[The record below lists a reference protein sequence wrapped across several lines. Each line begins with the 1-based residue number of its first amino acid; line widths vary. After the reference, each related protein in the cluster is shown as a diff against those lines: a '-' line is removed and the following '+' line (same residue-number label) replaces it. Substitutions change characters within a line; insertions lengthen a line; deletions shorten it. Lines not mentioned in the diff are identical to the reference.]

1 MKVFSS
7 ATVRLKQA
15 SKIKQIF
22 SFALLAFFVLIARS
36 QALEPVSKPS
46 QNLKT
51 LRSFRSF
58 QMGERLIY
66 KVSYMGLPAGEAVME
81 VSKKM
86 QFRGREAYHIV
97 STVESNDFISVFYPV
112 KDRVESFVDTEEFY
126 SHSIKINQRQGRK
139 RREKTIDFDQVR
151 HRAIQ
156 IKTDKT
162 KSEVKTE
169 VFQIPP
175 RVQDS
180 LSSLYYFRMHQDLV
194 PGESVFIDVHESK
207 KNWELEIQVLGREE
221 LKTSLGTFKT
231 IKAKALVRFEGVFMD
246 KGDVTLWL
254 TDDERHIPLLIRT
267 KIKIGHIN
275 ASLIEN
281 RTVDIDPLQQ
291 NQSM

>member
-1 MKVFSS
+1 MKPP
-7 ATVRLKQA
+7 

-22 SFALLAFFVLIARS
+22 SFSLFILIGLIAQS
-36 QALEPVSKPS
+36 QALEPLPQRAK
-46 QNLKT
+46 NLKT
-51 LRSFRSF
+51 LRPF
-58 QMGERLIY
+58 QMGERLVY
-66 KVSYMGLPAGEAVME
+66 RVSYMGIPAGEAVMS

-86 QFRGREAYHIV
+86 QFKGREAYHII

-126 SHSIKINQRQGRK
+126 SHYIKINQRQGRK
-139 RREKTIDFDQVR
+139 RREKIIDFDQVR

-156 IKTDKT
+156 IKTDKI

-169 VFQIPP
+169 VFSIPP
-175 RVQDS
+175 GVHDS
-180 LSSLYYFRMHQDLV
+180 LSSLYYFRMHQDLE
-194 PGESVFIDVHESK
+194 PGESVFIDVHESN

-221 LKTSLGTFKT
+221 LETELGTFKT

-267 KIKIGHIN
+267 KIRIGHIN

-281 RTVDIDPLQQ
+281 RNTTLDVDPEKL
-291 NQSM
+291 

>member
-1 MKVFSS
+1 MKFS
-7 ATVRLKQA
+7 

-22 SFALLAFFVLIARS
+22 SFSLLIFVVLIAQS
-36 QALEPVSKPS
+36 QALEPLS
-46 QNLKT
+46 QRAKNLKT
-51 LRSFRSF
+51 LRPF
-58 QMGERLIY
+58 QMGERLVY
-66 KVSYMGLPAGEAVME
+66 RVSYMGIPAGEAVMA

-86 QFRGREAYHIV
+86 QFKGREAYHIV

-112 KDRVESFVDTEEFY
+112 KDRIESFVDTEEFY
-126 SHSIKINQRQGRK
+126 SHYIKINQQQGRK
-139 RREKTIDFDQVR
+139 RREKIIDFDQVR

-156 IKTDKT
+156 IKTDKI

-169 VFQIPP
+169 VFSIPP
-175 RVQDS
+175 GVHDS

-194 PGESVFIDVHESK
+194 PGESVFIDVHESN

-221 LKTSLGTFKT
+221 LETDLGTFKT
-231 IKAKALVRFEGVFMD
+231 IKARALVRYEGVFMD

-267 KIKIGHIN
+267 KIRIGHIN

-281 RTVDIDPLQQ
+281 RNTTMDADPEKL
-291 NQSM
+291 

>member
-1 MKVFSS
+1 MNQFIAFS
-7 ATVRLKQA
+7 LF
-15 SKIKQIF
+15 F
-22 SFALLAFFVLIARS
+22 SIALIARS
-36 QALEPVSKPS
+36 QALEPVSKPV
-46 QNLKT
+46 QDVKT
-51 LRSFRSF
+51 LRPF
-58 QMGERLIY
+58 QMGERLVY

-81 VSKKM
+81 VSNKM
-86 QFRGREAYHIV
+86 RFKGREAYHIV

-112 KDRVESFVDTEEFY
+112 KDRVESFVDSEKFY
-126 SHSIKINQRQGRK
+126 SHYIKINQRQGRK

-156 IKTDKT
+156 IKTDKV

-169 VFQIPP
+169 VFPIPHQ
-175 RVQDS
+175 VQDS
-180 LSSLYYFRMHQDLV
+180 LSSLYYFRMHQDLE
-194 PGESVFIDVHESK
+194 PGKSVFIDVHESK

-221 LKTSLGTFKT
+221 LKTSLGTFKA
-231 IKAKALVRFEGVFMD
+231 IKVKALVRFEGVFMD

-281 RTVDIDPLQQ
+281 HTVDVDPLPQ
-291 NQSM
+291 NQEL